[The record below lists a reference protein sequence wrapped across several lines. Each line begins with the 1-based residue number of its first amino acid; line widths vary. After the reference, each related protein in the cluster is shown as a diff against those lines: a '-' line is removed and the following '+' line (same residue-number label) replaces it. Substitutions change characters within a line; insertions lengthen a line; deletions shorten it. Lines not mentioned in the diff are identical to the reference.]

1 MKTPVGKLSPALA
14 ALAGIAL
21 LSTAAGARQAQDTA
35 MDPTALGMKS
45 FFTIEVR
52 NPSPL
57 TLENYPLILKVKEI
71 WKTVPDFQSYVHAIF
86 EKVGEEYAYVRSQA
100 DDLDGDK
107 YHDEIVV
114 IKTLLPNSTT
124 RLLCYYAP
132 KGGITFQYP
141 SKAYARLAWEPEQV
155 NIGWESNLA
164 AYRFYWGQ
172 LEAFGKVDDQLI
184 LRKLPADYHALQPW
198 GMDILKIGEASGL
211 GGISL
216 WEGETRIPAMNP
228 LGKGGVQIKRT
239 VLAAGPLRS
248 MAKVEMT
255 NIKPAKAEYK
265 VTLFMSAFADN
276 LFSRQEIVID
286 AKPAEKAVYSP
297 GIEKLAGETS
307 FQDEKTGYLAVWG
320 KGADGAGEVGL
331 AAIFDPKEYAGFAET
346 PLDRYVKLAVP
357 AGEKRAHW
365 IFGGWERGVTAPPVP
380 RAANWKIKV
389 EDLAR
394 RLLAPVKV
402 TYKVG

>member
-1 MKTPVGKLSPALA
+1 MKTPAAKFGFVLGILA
-14 ALAGIAL
+14 AATV
-21 LSTAAGARQAQDTA
+21 LSTAAFGRQNQDAA
-35 MDPTALGMKS
+35 MDPTVLGLKS
-45 FFTIEVR
+45 FFAIEIK

-57 TLENYPLILKVKEI
+57 TLENYPLILKVKDI

-184 LRKLPADYHALQPW
+184 LRKLPADYHTLQPW
-198 GMDILKIGEASGL
+198 GMDILKIGSASGL

-228 LGKGGVQIKRT
+228 LGKGDVQIKRT
-239 VLAAGPLRS
+239 VLAVGPLRS

-255 NIKPAKAEYK
+255 NIKPAKADAK
-265 VTLFMSAFADN
+265 ITLFMSAFADN
-276 LFSRQEIVID
+276 AFSRQEIVID
-286 AKPAEKAVYSP
+286 AKPAGRVVYSP
-297 GIEKLAGETS
+297 GLEKLAGETA
-307 FQDEKTGYLAVWG
+307 FKDEKAGYLAVWG
-320 KGADGAGEVGL
+320 QGAEGAGEVGL
-331 AAIFDPKEYAGFAET
+331 AVIFDPKEYAGFAEND
-346 PLDRYVKLAVP
+346 LDRYVKLAVP
-357 AGEKRAHW
+357 AGEKRVHW
-365 IFGGWERGVTAPPVP
+365 IFGGWERGVTAPLVP
-380 RAANWKIKV
+380 RAANWKLKV
-389 EDLAR
+389 EDLAK

-402 TYKVG
+402 TYKV

>member
-1 MKTPVGKLSPALA
+1 MQTPGKIVGLALAGLTLAALLSPAA
-14 ALAGIAL
+14 F
-21 LSTAAGARQAQDTA
+21 ARQGQEAA
-35 MDPTALGMKS
+35 MDPTVLGLKS
-45 FFTIEVR
+45 FFTIEIK
-52 NPSPL
+52 NPTPL
-57 TLENYPLILKVKEI
+57 TLENYPLVLKVKDI
-71 WKTVPDFQSYVHAIF
+71 WQTVPDFQSYVHAIF
-86 EKVGEEYAYVRSQA
+86 EKVGDEYAYVRSQA

-107 YHDEIVV
+107 YHDEIVIV
-114 IKTLLPNSTT
+114 KTLLPNSTT

-228 LGKGGVQIKRT
+228 LGKGDVQIKRD
-239 VLAAGPLRS
+239 VLAVGPLRS
-248 MAKVEMT
+248 LAKVEMT
-255 NIKPAKAEYK
+255 NIKPAKADYK
-265 VTLFMSAFADN
+265 ITLFMSAFADN
-276 LFSRQEIVID
+276 AFSRQEIVID
-286 AKPAEKAVYSP
+286 AKPAGKVVYSP
-297 GIEKLAGETS
+297 GLEKLEGETA
-307 FQDEKTGYLAVWG
+307 FKDEKVGYLAVWG
-320 KGADGAGEVGL
+320 RGAQDAGEVGL
-331 AAIFDPKEYAGFAET
+331 AVIFDPKEYAGFAENA
-346 PLDRYVKLAVP
+346 LDRYVKLTVP
-357 AGEKRAHW
+357 AGEKRVHW
-365 IFGGWERGVTAPPVP
+365 IFGGWDRGVTAPPAP
-380 RAANWKIKV
+380 RAANWKLKI
-389 EDLAR
+389 EDLAK

-402 TYKVG
+402 VYKVG